1 MGNLIKEWIKRIL
14 VEEVKSYLISPNGS
28 AQETMNKVA
37 QRWIEI
43 DKAWPEKEFQAL
55 VKQSVG
61 LIAD

>member
-1 MGNLIKEWIKRIL
+1 
-14 VEEVKSYLISPNGS
+14 
-28 AQETMNKVA
+28 MNKVA

-43 DKAWPEKEFQAL
+43 DKVWPEKEFQAL